1 MGLPLYKMAL
11 WTDEHLDKPN
21 FFKYNVHTQFQ
32 DMTKEKTKSISNKLC
47 LPFALCLLNFT
58 GDSNIGMSVRTAA
71 VMGAS
76 DVYIIGKK
84 KYDKR
89 SAVGSY
95 NYIKIHRHGWIAEPV
110 RFFEAEGYVPII
122 IEQGGQPLEDFDFT
136 PYFKPESKPVL
147 IMGSEGEGVDKEWLA
162 KLKKAGAN
170 TITISQCG
178 IIRSLNVSV
187 ASSMVMYELCKQM
200 KKKVVANL
208 ALL

>member
-1 MGLPLYKMAL
+1 MDM
-11 WTDEHLDKPN
+11 WTDENLDKPN
-21 FFKYNVHTQFQ
+21 FLKYNVHTPFQ
-32 DMTKEKTKSISNKLC
+32 EMTKEKTKDISNKLC
-47 LPFALCLLNFT
+47 LPYALCLLNFT

-71 VMGAS
+71 VMGAA

-89 SAVGSY
+89 SAVGAY
-95 NYIKIHRHGWIAEPV
+95 HYIKIHREGWLTDPC
-110 RFFEAEGYVPII
+110 RFFEAEGYLPII
-122 IEQGGQPLEDFDFT
+122 IEQGGQPLEDFDFR
-136 PYFKPESKPVL
+136 PYFKPETKPVL
-147 IMGSEGEGVDKEWLA
+147 IMGSEGDGVDKDWLA
-162 KLKKAGAN
+162 KLKMAGAK

-200 KKKVVANL
+200 KKMTIGHL

>member
-1 MGLPLYKMAL
+1 MDM

-21 FFKYNVHTQFQ
+21 FLRYNVHTPFQ

-47 LPFALCLLNFT
+47 LPYALCLLNFT

-76 DVYIIGKK
+76 DIYIIGKK

-89 SAVGSY
+89 SAVGAY
-95 NYIKIHRHGWIAEPV
+95 HYIKIHREGWLTDPV

-122 IEQGGQPLEDFDFT
+122 IEQGGQPLEDFDFK

-147 IMGSEGEGVDKEWLA
+147 IMGSEGEGVDKIWLA
-162 KLKKAGAN
+162 KLKKAGAK

-200 KKKVVANL
+200 KNYCSSRLNL
-208 ALL
+208 I